1 MTPASSASDL
11 GRSEAPPAAVPADP
25 PSARAVPST
34 PSFDESETSTRVIP
48 RVPGAEPGA
57 DAAAT
62 PPAPS
67 SSADPLTAPDAAA
80 PTRAPAAGAASSPE
94 PPASGSTSGD
104 PTGDAGRIASDAA
117 DRASTPASPE
127 AAPPPA
133 PGTAER
139 LAASAAPTSGS
150 APTPADAGDRSRPD
164 SSAASGRPVGPVLPP
179 ENVETRVISLP
190 PTAPVSQPEPTPS
203 AERPGSFPTSPGQST
218 ATSSPADPVG
228 DVSATDRGAD
238 EGVAPAAPETPGSRL
253 RAASESATAADS
265 TSGPHGSGASAVT
278 PSEPVS
284 SASPPGETSAPA
296 ARPDGTPRSADSAT
310 APAAG
315 TAPTLSP
322 RSDAAPSS
330 STPATNTT
338 GVDPESDIVRARPG
352 TDSRVA
358 LDSALPPSGAA
369 TETGAADATLGAD
382 PTRSADAAPP
392 PLREPEPSDN
402 GIRSWFLPSDR
413 TTAGSPSAP
422 IGASSPVAPVAD
434 TAPPVRPVSAVP
446 PTARPASEPPVSPDV
461 FSASGE
467 PTEAP
472 STAPGIAFTAR
483 RPEGVDRSE
492 PEAPAVGEPTDAVE
506 VLFGELDIDPVTGSV
521 TIPDTEDAPGASGD
535 EDDRGG
541 EPSAAPARAGVGG
554 LLRRLTGRDAANR
567 TDEDPEPDVHQG
579 DLAETDASDAAAG
592 LGDEA
597 APATR
602 VLDLDDVADFDP
614 APELGREP
622 DPSVTA
628 QFEAL
633 DSSEADDD
641 STGIDDAL
649 GPVHTTVIPVAPE
662 ALAPTSAPE
671 AIAGNAVPT
680 APAVAAPRSAEPT
693 SAAID
698 RDRPRTAD
706 RTSLPVVAADGT
718 PRFTLAPSGEPD
730 PGRSTLLERIAFGAA
745 FVVAP
750 IGLVANIVLGV
761 LSTRRRGW
769 THRLTSAGVAVGVV
783 MTIVGGGLLAF
794 GNGLAQDAID
804 QRATRAESGA
814 MCHLIATEPVGAEQ
828 TDFGW
833 PAAQSSIP
841 DSVAAAQA
849 FVDRW
854 DAVAAVAPSGIR
866 AEVTQIAGL
875 GRELLAQIQESQT
888 ADDAGAQQRLSALRD
903 QSGVPTWIADNCS

>member
-1 MTPASSASDL
+1 
-11 GRSEAPPAAVPADP
+11 
-25 PSARAVPST
+25 
-34 PSFDESETSTRVIP
+34 
-48 RVPGAEPGA
+48 
-57 DAAAT
+57 
-62 PPAPS
+62 
-67 SSADPLTAPDAAA
+67 
-80 PTRAPAAGAASSPE
+80 
-94 PPASGSTSGD
+94 
-104 PTGDAGRIASDAA
+104 
-117 DRASTPASPE
+117 
-127 AAPPPA
+127 
-133 PGTAER
+133 
-139 LAASAAPTSGS
+139 
-150 APTPADAGDRSRPD
+150 
-164 SSAASGRPVGPVLPP
+164 
-179 ENVETRVISLP
+179 
-190 PTAPVSQPEPTPS
+190 
-203 AERPGSFPTSPGQST
+203 
-218 ATSSPADPVG
+218 
-228 DVSATDRGAD
+228 
-238 EGVAPAAPETPGSRL
+238 
-253 RAASESATAADS
+253 
-265 TSGPHGSGASAVT
+265 
-278 PSEPVS
+278 
-284 SASPPGETSAPA
+284 
-296 ARPDGTPRSADSAT
+296 
-310 APAAG
+310 
-315 TAPTLSP
+315 
-322 RSDAAPSS
+322 
-330 STPATNTT
+330 
-338 GVDPESDIVRARPG
+338 
-352 TDSRVA
+352 
-358 LDSALPPSGAA
+358 
-369 TETGAADATLGAD
+369 
-382 PTRSADAAPP
+382 
-392 PLREPEPSDN
+392 
-402 GIRSWFLPSDR
+402 
-413 TTAGSPSAP
+413 
-422 IGASSPVAPVAD
+422 
-434 TAPPVRPVSAVP
+434 
-446 PTARPASEPPVSPDV
+446 VSPDV

-483 RPEGVDRSE
+483 RPEDVERSE
-492 PEAPAVGEPTDAVE
+492 PEAPAVGKPTDAVE

-521 TIPDTEDAPGASGD
+521 TIPDTADAPGDSDD

-554 LLRRLTGRDAANR
+554 LLRRLTGRDAASR
-567 TDEDPEPDVHQG
+567 TDGDPVSDVHQG
-579 DLAETDASDAAAG
+579 DLTETDASGAASG

-633 DSSEADDD
+633 ESSESDDD
-641 STGIDDAL
+641 VDTGIDDAPD
-649 GPVHTTVIPVAPE
+649 PVPTTVIPVAPE

-671 AIAGNAVPT
+671 PVAGNAVPT
-680 APAVAAPRSAEPT
+680 VSSAAAPRSTEPT

-698 RDRPRTAD
+698 RDRPRTTD

-718 PRFTLAPSGEPD
+718 PRFTLAPSDEPD

-833 PAAQSSIP
+833 PTAQSSIP

-854 DAVAAVAPSGIR
+854 DAVAAVAPSGVR

-903 QSGVPTWIADNCS
+903 QSGVPAWIADNCS